1 MKHARNPAQSS
12 HDHPALHGGIHL
24 DTCSAAAGGWLGRR
38 DDLEG
43 SRRRGKTPVFLPGK
57 ESKKGVGLRRKEGT
71 TTKKFD

>member
-1 MKHARNPAQSS
+1 MHEILLKADKNTLHFMEVYTLIHVPPPLPAV
-12 HDHPALHGGIHL
+12 
-24 DTCSAAAGGWLGRR
+24 GWFGR